1 MSTCATIQRDIIRT
15 HCSHD
20 AVLTSK
26 PSFHTNFS
34 YNCSNTGGS
43 LTFFRHISYE
53 CLSLSVT
60 GPTDPGT
67 KKYQVKHIQIW
78 YFIGAGRNDRVN
90 NIWSLFRPSI

>member
-1 MSTCATIQRDIIRT
+1 
-15 HCSHD
+15 
-20 AVLTSK
+20 
-26 PSFHTNFS
+26 
-34 YNCSNTGGS
+34 
-43 LTFFRHISYE
+43 
-53 CLSLSVT
+53 LSVT